1 MALMIVY
8 VQYIYYTFLVLIIFI
23 WLYDT
28 TDVSISMVYPFSQL
42 IGHWCVPKVLPHGL
56 LMLFNVGD
64 FVGLVPWIVTPDDTR
79 EWKAQNRGISP
90 HSNVVTYSVW
100 ADLWN
105 DYAPTIDVTRT
116 CIIRS
121 WVASIWAISRRF
133 QSVMLHHSTLHF
145 NWKHFETE
153 VPSCCVKKFP
163 DVWQPWSNG
172 WFLVHFPWTPLTLVS
187 YLLDTEIVSV
197 FVVDLIGR
205 KGGFAVGGND
215 STTLSVNNRLII
227 DMSLVYSYMCFT

>member
-90 HSNVVTYSVW
+90 HSNVVTYSIW

-153 VPSCCVKKFP
+153 VPSCCVKKNSLMCDNHGQTVGSLYIFHEHHWHLSHISLILRSSP
-163 DVWQPWSNG
+163 
-172 WFLVHFPWTPLTLVS
+172 FLWLIWLGAREVS
-187 YLLDTEIVSV
+187 Q
-197 FVVDLIGR
+197 
-205 KGGFAVGGND
+205 
-215 STTLSVNNRLII
+215 
-227 DMSLVYSYMCFT
+227 